1 MTERKVLAGWRLP
14 VGHVYLIAPLKNP
27 KGWVKGRGTMPFK
40 IGVSKSIE
48 GVQDRLKALKAGNW
62 VELGIAD
69 ISPEIIHPYDVEL
82 FLHKNYS
89 KRKIRGE
96 WFKLSCAEYK
106 YILDL
111 LDQEPNASFNAMRHG
126 GKHIREWGFCSSR
139 WKW

>member
-40 IGVSKSIE
+40 IGVSKSID

-62 VELGIAD
+62 VELSIVD
-69 ISPEIIHPYDVEL
+69 ISPELFQPYDAEL
-82 FLHKNYS
+82 YLHENYS
-89 KRKIRGE
+89 KKKIRGE
-96 WFKLSCAEYK
+96 WFKLSCAEYR

-126 GKHIREWGFCSSR
+126 GKHIRDWGSSHGL
-139 WKW
+139 W

>member
-48 GVQDRLKALKAGNW
+48 GVQDRLKALKTGNW
-62 VELGIAD
+62 VELSIAD

-82 FLHKNYS
+82 YLHECYS
-89 KRKIRGE
+89 KKKIRGE
-96 WFKLSCAEYK
+96 WFKLSCDEYR

-111 LDQEPNASFNAMRHG
+111 LDLEPNASFNAMRHG
-126 GKHIREWGFCSSR
+126 GKHIRDWGSSHGL
-139 WKW
+139 W